1 MPKTKTA
8 ERQPRKSKK
17 GEDRSVSTDSSDD
30 HDYPSSSKM
39 TDTASFATMDF
50 EEVSEN
56 SEGWSDD
63 DGLTSEED
71 LPVRPNKSKRNTMA
85 DSEGD
90 LMGDLAAA
98 SKGPKIPSASTR
110 PAKSV
115 FYPKSL
121 DGQKAAPLMESP
133 LVKRLNN
140 FRSPS
145 ATQMNSFDLDD
156 EDDDDDDEDESPL
169 GTAPYMTTKRDN
181 SIGRNNMMGQ
191 MGSEVNNNN
200 RPPSPPMMSGSSLAA
215 NQSPPPPNRFTSSPL
230 GNTGSKADGQSLS
243 PKLPVRSPEVQQP
256 ISEAETDPNS
266 YIGYRTSNTKKGIVP
281 RNYIPD
287 PNRIDPNENPEAY
300 FAAEQARTEDRET
313 AAAIAAG
320 AYAAREASMD
330 GVQEQAP
337 VSIPKNYYAP
347 RSDGYA
353 GPPQEES
360 SRSLPG
366 VAVYHDGSS
375 NNNQID
381 DSLDERDPE
390 SSIPSMTKLEDN
402 GGTEFSYERRGS
414 DTISYYSVK
423 KEGVCTFWALV
434 ACLACALILLAAVL
448 GGVLS
453 TILINEEDAPVPA
466 PIVANTTSAPTP
478 AVSELVTQAPTS
490 LTLAP
495 SLSPVASPSFVPTT
509 SGFRPKNKELYDLIV
524 AALPAG
530 NETLM
535 EEETPQNRAYQWL
548 EADAEL
554 QELSDVKL
562 IQRFAL
568 ATFYYSTN
576 GDEWLNNG
584 SWLDALD
591 ECLWYTDSSTAF
603 NCDGDIFTS
612 LEFNKNNIGGTLP
625 PELAML
631 TSLKTFNIINEP
643 TGESIKV
650 HGALPS
656 ELGLLTAMEF
666 FSFKNQNL
674 TGSIPPEMF
683 ANWPVVDTVLIERCK
698 LSGQIPTT
706 IGLLSSA
713 TKISFRKNDLT
724 GPIPIQV
731 GDTPKMLQFSVDA
744 NALTGTI
751 PTEFGKLAEAKGIWV
766 NDNKLT
772 GPIPNEFGNLKMI
785 KAGLRFSN
793 NQLTGTIPSSLGTLA
808 DMKNFNAEN
817 NLLTGSV
824 PDFSGLANLKELR
837 IEGNSLVGEINS
849 ATCAII
855 VAQQAVASADC
866 PGEVACACCENC
878 PV

>member
-1 MPKTKTA
+1 MPRTKTT
-8 ERQPRKSKK
+8 ERQVRKSRKN
-17 GEDRSVSTDSSDD
+17 EDRSVSTESSDD
-30 HDYPSSSKM
+30 HSYPRTSK
-39 TDTASFATMDF
+39 MDF

-71 LPVRPNKSKRNTMA
+71 LPIRPKRRGLA

-98 SKGPKIPSASTR
+98 SKGPKISSSTPTR
-110 PAKSV
+110 PTNSI
-115 FYPKSL
+115 FYPKSSN
-121 DGQKAAPLMESP
+121 GQKAAPLGESP

-140 FRSPS
+140 LRSSS
-145 ATQMNSFDLDD
+145 AELNTFDLEDEDDD
-156 EDDDDDDEDESPL
+156 EDDDASPL
-169 GTAPYMTTKRDN
+169 GTAPYMAKREN
-181 SIGRNNMMGQ
+181 SAGRNLGQ
-191 MGSEVNNNN
+191 MGASASN
-200 RPPSPPMMSGSSLAA
+200 RPPSPPMNDAPQARMNA
-215 NQSPPPPNRFTSSPL
+215 
-230 GNTGSKADGQSLS
+230 QSLS
-243 PKLPVRSPEVQQP
+243 PKLPVRSPEIQQP
-256 ISEAETDPNS
+256 VSEAATDPNS

-281 RNYIPD
+281 RNYVHD
-287 PNRIDPNENPEAY
+287 PNRIDPNENPDAY
-300 FAAEQARTEDRET
+300 YAAEKARNEVLEA

-320 AYAAREASMD
+320 TSAAQKAPIDAEP
-330 GVQEQAP
+330 EQAP
-337 VSIPKNYYAP
+337 IPKNYYAP
-347 RSDGYA
+347 RSASYST
-353 GPPQEES
+353 PPPPPPPPEAPRS
-360 SRSLPG
+360 SLPSIP
-366 VAVYHDGSS
+366 VYQDGSAS
-375 NNNQID
+375 NH
-381 DSLDERDPE
+381 SLDERDPE
-390 SSIPSMTKLEDN
+390 SSIPSVTKIEDH
-402 GGTEFSYERRGS
+402 GGTEYSDDRRAS
-414 DTISYYSVK
+414 DTISYYSYR
-423 KEGVCTFWALV
+423 KEDGTPTFWALV

-453 TILINEEDAPVPA
+453 TILLKEEESAPVVV
-466 PIVANTTSAPTP
+466 VANTTSAPTP
-478 AVSELVTQAPTS
+478 AIVEEIVSPAPT
-490 LTLAP
+490 TLAP
-495 SLSPVASPSFVPTT
+495 SMSPVATPSMVPTT
-509 SGFRPKNKELYDLIV
+509 SGFRPKNKELYDKIV

-530 NETLM
+530 NETLI
-535 EEETPQNRAYQWL
+535 EEGTPQNQAYLWL

-603 NCDGDIFTS
+603 NCDGDIFTT

-643 TGESIKV
+643 TGESVKV
-650 HGALPS
+650 QGSLPT
-656 ELGLLTAMEF
+656 ELGLLTSMEF
-666 FSFKNQNL
+666 FSFKNHNL
-674 TGSIPPEMF
+674 TGTIAPELF
-683 ANWPVVDTVLIERCK
+683 LNWPVVDTVLMERCK

-706 IGLLSSA
+706 IGLLTSA

-724 GPIPIQV
+724 GPIPTQV
-731 GDTPKMLQFSVDA
+731 GDTPKMLQFSVDG
-744 NALTGTI
+744 NLLTGTI

-766 NDNKLT
+766 NDNKLVGT
-772 GPIPNEFGNLKMI
+772 IPNEFGNLKMI

-793 NQLTGTIPSSLGTLA
+793 NQLTGTIPSSLGTLV

-817 NLLTGSV
+817 NLLTGPV
-824 PDFSGLANLKELR
+824 PDFSALVNVKELR
-837 IEGNSLVGEINS
+837 IEGNSLVGEINN

-855 VAQQAVASADC
+855 VAQQALASADC
-866 PGEVACACCENC
+866 PSEVACACCENC